1 VEGGATKLAKIG
13 VGFIGAGGIA
23 QGQHMPSYARLS
35 DRVEL
40 VAVADVNESNARTA
54 AERFHIPHVYTDYRE
69 MLQRDD
75 LQVVVV
81 ATPNFLHKDTT
92 IAALEAGK
100 HVHCEKPLACNAH
113 EAREMV
119 QTARRVGK
127 LLHVSLQWRF
137 SGVAQFL
144 HKYIVQEGNLGEVYY
159 ARAHALRRRGIPGWG
174 VFIDKEKQGGG
185 PLIDIGVHILDITLW
200 LMGYPKPVAAFGAT
214 YAKFGNRPDVVGLMG
229 QWDYTRFTVED
240 FAVGLIRFENGATV
254 TLESSFCA
262 NIERDEFSTLLLG
275 DKGGVFADPI
285 GEHPVRIM
293 TERNYTLY
301 NIEPANL
308 PNVNSYQANVE
319 AFVDAVSHNKPA
331 PIPGEHGFYLNAII
345 DAIYESSETGREV
358 RIEVDLG

>member
-1 VEGGATKLAKIG
+1 
-13 VGFIGAGGIA
+13 
-23 QGQHMPSYARLS
+23 MPSYARLS

-345 DAIYESSETGREV
+345 DAIYESSKTGREV
-358 RIEVDLG
+358 RIEVDLD

>member
-1 VEGGATKLAKIG
+1 MSKIG

-23 QGQHMPSYARLS
+23 QGQHMPSYAKLS

-40 VAVADVNESNARTA
+40 VAVADVNEASARAA
-54 AERFHIPHVYTDYRE
+54 AERFHIPHVYTDYRA
-69 MLQRDD
+69 MVQRDD
-75 LQVVVV
+75 IHVVVV
-81 ATPNFLHKDTT
+81 ATPNFLHKDAT

-100 HVHCEKPLACNAH
+100 HVHCEKPLARNAH

-144 HKYIVQEGNLGEVYY
+144 HKYIVQEGNLGEIYY

-185 PLIDIGVHILDITLW
+185 PLIDIGVHILDTTLW

-214 YAKFGNRPDVVGLMG
+214 YTKFGNRPDVVGLMG
-229 QWDYTRFTVED
+229 QWDYTKFTVED
-240 FAVGLIRFENGATV
+240 FAVGLIRLENGATI

-262 NIERDEFSTLLLG
+262 NIERDEFNTLLLG
-275 DKGGVFADPI
+275 DKGGVFADPLSDR
-285 GEHPVRIM
+285 PVRIA
-293 TERNYTLY
+293 TEQNRTLY
-301 NIEPANL
+301 NVEPANI

-319 AFVDAVSHNKPA
+319 AFVDAVLHNKPA
-331 PIPGEHGFYLNAII
+331 PIPGEHGYYLNAIM

-358 RIEVDLG
+358 RIDVGLD

>member
-1 VEGGATKLAKIG
+1 MSKIG

-35 DRVEL
+35 DRVQM
-40 VAVADVNESNARTA
+40 VAVADVNEESARAA

-69 MLQRDD
+69 MVQRDD
-75 LQVVVV
+75 IHVVVV
-81 ATPNFLHKDTT
+81 ATPNFLHRDTT

-358 RIEVDLG
+358 RIEVDLD

>member
-1 VEGGATKLAKIG
+1 LSKIG

-35 DRVEL
+35 DRVQM
-40 VAVADVNESNARTA
+40 VAVADVNEESARAA

-69 MLQRDD
+69 MVQRDD
-75 LQVVVV
+75 IHVVVV
-81 ATPNFLHKDTT
+81 ATPNFLHKDAT

-100 HVHCEKPLACNAH
+100 HVHCEKPLARNAH

-119 QTARRVGK
+119 QTAQRVGK

-185 PLIDIGVHILDITLW
+185 PLIDIGVHILDTTLW

-214 YAKFGNRPDVVGLMG
+214 YTKFGNRPDVVGLMG
-229 QWDYTRFTVED
+229 QWDHTKFTVED
-240 FAVGLIRFENGATV
+240 FAVGLIRLENGATV

-262 NIERDEFSTLLLG
+262 NIERDEFNTLLLG
-275 DKGGVFADPI
+275 DKGGVFADPMS
-285 GEHPVRIM
+285 ERPVRIA
-293 TERNYTLY
+293 TEQNRTLY
-301 NIEPANL
+301 NLEPANL

-319 AFVDAVSHNKPA
+319 AFVDAVLNNKPA
-331 PIPGEHGFYLNAII
+331 PIPGEHGYYLNAIM
-345 DAIYESSETGREV
+345 DAIYESSATGREV
-358 RIEVDLG
+358 RIDVHLD

>member
-1 VEGGATKLAKIG
+1 MSKIG

-35 DRVEL
+35 DRVQM
-40 VAVADVNESNARTA
+40 VAVADVNEESARAA

-69 MLQRDD
+69 MVQRDD
-75 LQVVVV
+75 IHVVVV
-81 ATPNFLHKDTT
+81 ATPNFLHRDTT

-275 DKGGVFADPI
+275 DKDGVFADPI

-358 RIEVDLG
+358 RIEVDLD

>member
-1 VEGGATKLAKIG
+1 
-13 VGFIGAGGIA
+13 
-23 QGQHMPSYARLS
+23 MPSYARLS

-275 DKGGVFADPI
+275 DKDGVFADPI

-358 RIEVDLG
+358 RIEVDLD

>member
-40 VAVADVNESNARTA
+40 VAVADVNELNARTA

>member
-1 VEGGATKLAKIG
+1 LAKIG

-358 RIEVDLG
+358 RIEVDLD

>member
-1 VEGGATKLAKIG
+1 
-13 VGFIGAGGIA
+13 
-23 QGQHMPSYARLS
+23 MPSYARLS

-358 RIEVDLG
+358 RIEVDLD

>member
-1 VEGGATKLAKIG
+1 MSKIG

-35 DRVEL
+35 DRVQM
-40 VAVADVNESNARTA
+40 VAVADVNEESARAA

-69 MLQRDD
+69 MVQRDD
-75 LQVVVV
+75 IHVVVV
-81 ATPNFLHKDTT
+81 ATPNFLHKDAT

-100 HVHCEKPLACNAH
+100 HVHCEKPLARNAH

-127 LLHVSLQWRF
+127 RLHVSLQWRF

-358 RIEVDLG
+358 RIEVDLD